1 MVISSHGDVIVE
13 YADRDQDGLPSASS
27 ISRWLVASEDLIHN
41 SPYFRALLDP
51 NKFSEGRDFMKQ
63 KADLIAVAAESRTND
78 DGDATDPLS
87 MLSPLLSS
95 DADALR
101 AIPTLSLSVDE
112 VTQRLG
118 VNTIELFLRVLSYPS
133 LGNTQKRVFNNALKP
148 LPPSVIARLI
158 HLADTFNSPQVV
170 REALKR
176 SGYAYGKG
184 RVSVTKFNQ
193 SLLKMSED
201 RIRHIIYI
209 AHFLDEPTVYQVMT
223 HTLVVLGSKY
233 WINGVEA
240 PSDPEDG
247 TFRWQYFADGLE
259 EELFHR
265 RQYVLNTI
273 TDLQAYF
280 LRAYG
285 ALEETTGPK
294 PSTTNH
300 PVTVPATSTTIRPRE
315 FQCRCGM
322 GNSNACDA
330 FHLGQMVRFFALR
343 TKTIFLGSSLLDP
356 DFTVDS
362 DDEGVPQTTVSA
374 GPPADITAIIASIKQ
389 FPDYQIDPNHTGCGV
404 RRRIIPSL
412 DCVERFVGDGRG
424 LLGVSLRQ
432 ENNRVPLSARSWTNR
447 SLRRAQQVDV
457 RLSRISGI
465 HYSPPSSERTA
476 SQEEDAR
483 LFFTAKK
490 RHWEA

>member
-1 MVISSHGDVIVE
+1 MNSDYPPLPPSRGPGSGSEAGSPSVQTLPLREAADTNAPSVSSEEQLRESTSGNESQQYVMVISSHGDVIVE

-118 VNTIELFLRVLSYPS
+118 VNTIELFLRVLSCPS

-170 REALKR
+170 REVLKR

-259 EELFHR
+259 
-265 RQYVLNTI
+265 
-273 TDLQAYF
+273 
-280 LRAYG
+280 
-285 ALEETTGPK
+285 
-294 PSTTNH
+294 
-300 PVTVPATSTTIRPRE
+300 
-315 FQCRCGM
+315 
-322 GNSNACDA
+322 
-330 FHLGQMVRFFALR
+330 
-343 TKTIFLGSSLLDP
+343 
-356 DFTVDS
+356 
-362 DDEGVPQTTVSA
+362 
-374 GPPADITAIIASIKQ
+374 
-389 FPDYQIDPNHTGCGV
+389 
-404 RRRIIPSL
+404 
-412 DCVERFVGDGRG
+412 
-424 LLGVSLRQ
+424 
-432 ENNRVPLSARSWTNR
+432 
-447 SLRRAQQVDV
+447 
-457 RLSRISGI
+457 GI
-465 HYSPPSSERTA
+465 HPQS
-476 SQEEDAR
+476 
-483 LFFTAKK
+483 LFFYGY
-490 RHWEA
+490 